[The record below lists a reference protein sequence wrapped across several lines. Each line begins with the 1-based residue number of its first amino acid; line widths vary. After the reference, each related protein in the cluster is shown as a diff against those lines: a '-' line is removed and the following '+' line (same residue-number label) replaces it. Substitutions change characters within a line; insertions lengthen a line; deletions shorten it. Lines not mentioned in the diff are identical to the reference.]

1 MYARTVT
8 GIALYAS
15 ALLLGCEQG
24 REPTPHGAAPTTI
37 AAPPAATDP
46 TTPALPSAESALHS
60 RTVDSDATRGSD
72 APKKSDATK
81 DTALTRKERDEAMPL
96 PGQANDHSNPEF
108 AKRGDDK
115 SPVEG
120 AN

>member
-1 MYARTVT
+1 MYTRTIT
-8 GIALYAS
+8 GIALYAT

-24 REPTPHGAAPTTI
+24 RDPTPHGAAPTT
-37 AAPPAATDP
+37 AAEPPVAS
-46 TTPALPSAESALHS
+46 TPLTPSLPSAELALKS
-60 RTVDSDATRGSD
+60 RSIDSDATRDSD
-72 APKKSDATK
+72 ATKESDATK

-115 SPVEG
+115 SS
-120 AN
+120 AKTTN